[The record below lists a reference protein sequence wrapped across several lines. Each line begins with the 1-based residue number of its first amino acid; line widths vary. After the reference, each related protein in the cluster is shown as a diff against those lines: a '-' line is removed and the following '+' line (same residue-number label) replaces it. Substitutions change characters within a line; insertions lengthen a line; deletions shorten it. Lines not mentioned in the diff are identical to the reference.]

1 MRTTRVVHCVES
13 HTEGMP
19 TRVVVAGFPEIS
31 GSTMSERRLRLIAD
45 YDHLRTFLMDE
56 PRGHQAMSGAI
67 LQPPTRNDADAGV
80 LYIEVAGC
88 LPMCGHGTMGVA
100 TVLVET
106 GMVDVVEPV
115 TTIRLDTPAGLV
127 VAEVA
132 VTDGH
137 ATQVTLRNVPSF
149 VTELDAS
156 VDVPGWGEV
165 TYDMAFGGNFYALV
179 DLGRYDIEF
188 ALERSD
194 ALMTFGLAVLDA
206 IAQQA
211 PPQHPIDRAIRG
223 CHHAELVARDSTARH
238 SKHAMVIRPGYFDR
252 SPCGT
257 GTSARLAQLHR
268 RDELAQG
275 ESFVNES
282 LLGRSF
288 VGTILETTSVGELPA
303 VVPSITGSAWVTGTS
318 QFMLDPDDP
327 FPNGFRLRH

>member
-19 TRVVVAGFPEIS
+19 TRVVVGGFPVIP
-31 GSTMSERRLRLIAD
+31 GTTMSERRLRLIAD

-67 LQPPTRNDADAGV
+67 LQPPSRDDADIGV

-132 VTDGH
+132 VANGH
-137 ATQVTLRNVPSF
+137 ATQVTLRNVASF

-156 VDVPGWGEV
+156 VEVPGWGEV
-165 TYDMAFGGNFYALV
+165 AYDMAFGGNFYALV
-179 DLGRYDIEF
+179 DLGRYGIEF
-188 ALERSD
+188 GLEHSD

-206 IAQQA
+206 IELQA
-211 PPQHPIDRAIRG
+211 PPEHPTDPAIRG
-223 CHHAELVARDSTARH
+223 CHHAELVARGSTAQH
-238 SKHAMVIRPGYFDR
+238 SRHAMVIRPGYFDR

-268 RDELAQG
+268 LGELDVGA
-275 ESFVNES
+275 SFVNES

-288 VGTILETTSVGELPA
+288 VGTIVDTTRVGELPA
-303 VVPSITGSAWVTGTS
+303 VIPSITGSAWVTGTS

-327 FPNGFRLRH
+327 FPDGFRMRH